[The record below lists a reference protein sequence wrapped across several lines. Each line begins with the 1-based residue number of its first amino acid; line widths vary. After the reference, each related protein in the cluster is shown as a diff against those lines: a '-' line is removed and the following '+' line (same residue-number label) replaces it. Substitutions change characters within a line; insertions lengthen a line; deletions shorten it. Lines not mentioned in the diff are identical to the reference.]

1 MLLRIQPAEYSYSSR
16 DNFYMKMYITFF
28 LIYFSK
34 SGGALPHLPPAPP
47 QPLPLR
53 EPCLSI
59 NDDVPLLDLCCSLKN
74 TAKLRNHEI
83 KQFQI
88 DTTFYIFPAGKRLAE
103 MFAFFVTQCFR
114 LLCSKYWSLLL
125 TLAGSNF
132 SHFSGFLSDHI

>member
-16 DNFYMKMYITFF
+16 DNFYMKMYITLFF
-28 LIYFSK
+28 LFIFQKVGEPCPIS
-34 SGGALPHLPPAPP
+34 P
-47 QPLPLR
+47 QPHPNLS
-53 EPCLSI
+53 PCASPVAI
-59 NDDVPLLDLCCSLKN
+59 NDDEQCIFVPLLDLCCSLKN
-74 TAKLRNHEI
+74 TAKLRNHGI
-83 KQFQI
+83 KQFQF

-132 SHFSGFLSDHI
+132 

>member
-16 DNFYMKMYITFF
+16 DNFYMKMYITLF
-28 LIYFSK
+28 LLFIFQK
-34 SGGALPHLPPAPP
+34 VGEPCPILPPTPP

-59 NDDVPLLDLCCSLKN
+59 NDDEQCIFVPLLDLCCSLKN

-83 KQFQI
+83 KQFQFQ
-88 DTTFYIFPAGKRLAE
+88 TTFYIFPAGKRLAE
-103 MFAFFVTQCFR
+103 IFAFFVTQYFR

-132 SHFSGFLSDHI
+132 